1 MTRYQTKCDTLT
13 IKNED
18 LQKQLTQQVEDQEH
32 IISLLKKR
40 MQEQTEACLEMEEE
54 LNVEKHE
61 RQKDVDRLTKEVSAV
76 KEEAQERIDEVV
88 AENTVLHSSID
99 GLDEFTREKE
109 RYLQQYC
116 HLGNDGCWTDAA
128 IGTAGRGMV
137 FIQLFSSSIVRGPPG
152 RPAIY
157 IADGAFLCNNNNC
170 VCLL

>member
-61 RQKDVDRLTKEVSAV
+61 RQKDVDRLTKEISAV

-109 RYLQQYC
+109 RYLQKY
-116 HLGNDGCWTDAA
+116 LV
-128 IGTAGRGMV
+128 IGLIML
-137 FIQLFSSSIVRGPPG
+137 Q
-152 RPAIY
+152 
-157 IADGAFLCNNNNC
+157 
-170 VCLL
+170 